1 MITTLHYF
9 KPPAKPMTSAGL
21 GALHEMNRALFAEFH
36 FSRRLDTRKTD
47 KTYVRALWESRDRA
61 YFGYDPYNHNPVDA

>member
-1 MITTLHYF
+1 MITKLEAFHA
-9 KPPAKPMTSAGL
+9 PARPMTRVGL

-36 FSRRLDTRKTD
+36 FARRLDTRKAD
-47 KTYVRALWESRDRA
+47 KTYIRSLWESRDRA